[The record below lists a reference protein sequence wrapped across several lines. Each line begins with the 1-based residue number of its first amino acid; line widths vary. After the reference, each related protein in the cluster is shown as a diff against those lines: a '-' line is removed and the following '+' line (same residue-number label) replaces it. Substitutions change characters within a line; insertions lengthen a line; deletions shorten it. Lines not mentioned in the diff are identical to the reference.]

1 MLWLT
6 MAILSAFF
14 AGLTAILAKCGIQRT
29 DSDIATAVRTLVV
42 LAFSW
47 IMVLVVGSLDTI
59 STISARSLCFLVL
72 SGLATGAS
80 WLCYFKALSLGD
92 VNKVVPIDKS
102 STVLSV
108 LFAIVCFGETAHLP
122 VKLAGTA
129 LLTAG
134 IFLMLERKPSAATQR
149 SGGHWAMYAVGSAV
163 FAALTSILAKVGIAG
178 VESNL
183 GTAIRTCVVLAMT
196 WLVVFVKGKQG
207 EVRHIPHRELIFIL
221 LSGLATGASWLCY
234 YYAIQNGLVSVVVP
248 IDKLSLLITVAFSYL
263 VFGERLS
270 RKAGLGL
277 ALMTIGTIAM
287 AVWS

>member
-1 MLWLT
+1 MLWLA
-6 MAILSAFF
+6 MAVLSAFF

-29 DSDIATAVRTLVV
+29 DSDVATAVRTLVV

-149 SGGHWAMYAVGSAV
+149 SGGHWAAYAVGSAV
-163 FAALTSILAKVGIAG
+163 FAALTSILAKVGIAD

-183 GTAIRTCVVLAMT
+183 GTAIRTCVVLAMA

-248 IDKLSLLITVAFSYL
+248 IDKLSLLITVVFSYL

-270 RKAGLGL
+270 RKTGLGL